1 MVGKVCEGPINKFK
15 IVPNFFFKIFENHL
29 KFIRQNNKNLQRKL
43 LKIHLGVFAKHTLNT
58 KKNIIFS
65 L

>member
-1 MVGKVCEGPINKFK
+1 MVGKVYEGPINKFK

-43 LKIHLGVFAKHTLNT
+43 LKNH
-58 KKNIIFS
+58 
-65 L
+65 